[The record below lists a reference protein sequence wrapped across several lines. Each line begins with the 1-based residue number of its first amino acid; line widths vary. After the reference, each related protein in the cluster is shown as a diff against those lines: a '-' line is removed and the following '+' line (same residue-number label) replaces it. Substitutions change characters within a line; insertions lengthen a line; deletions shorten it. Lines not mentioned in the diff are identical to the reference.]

1 MAVTYAWR
9 LDSNKFAYIVPPEN
23 LSGDEISNKYG
34 YLSKQP
40 LSGNSLKKV
49 ADTAQEYFGGD
60 GGKADYLTAF
70 GKMEKKIR
78 KACSDDGYMQAGEL
92 IKWDSDLEYADLL
105 SADMYYN
112 VDAQNCADLRGV
124 GIKGTMYL
132 GSLPNP
138 EDGGIEPTNVSYY
151 ASGASINN
159 VTILPG
165 LPGYT
170 DIYGIYL
177 TDQIENENSVIGIN
191 LFLFKDE
198 IVLEAKAEEGE
209 NVRQTFTYSDFL
221 AGYTGGELNEFNKTE
236 FINYL
241 TSDKM
246 YNFYLSYETTAFISL
261 LIANIMVA
269 LLDVLEIAILGSIT
283 ATIARIR
290 IKFSAIYTMAT
301 YSLTLPMILNI
312 LYIVI
317 NYFTDF
323 TITYFQVAYI
333 AIAYIYLA
341 AAIFIL
347 KDDVIKKL
355 QEVEKIKQEQ
365 LNVRKEIKE
374 EQNN

>member
-1 MAVTYAWR
+1 MENKKEVKISFFKKVWYSITKFEQYPTMAIEGLKRTIKYLVILTAIVTVFITLGTVIQMKILVEDLA
-9 LDSNKFAYIVPPEN
+9 NYIQENIPEFSYVDGKLSIQTEEN
-23 LSGDEISNKYG
+23 LIIENIE
-34 YLSKQP
+34 
-40 LSGNSLKKV
+40 
-49 ADTAQEYFGGD
+49 T
-60 GGKADYLTAF
+60 
-70 GKMEKKIR
+70 
-78 KACSDDGYMQAGEL
+78 
-92 IKWDSDLEYADLL
+92 
-105 SADMYYN
+105 
-112 VDAQNCADLRGV
+112 V
-124 GIKGTMYL
+124 GIDKIVLNTMAE
-132 GSLPNP
+132 SQ
-138 EDGGIEPTNVSYY
+138 EQK
-151 ASGASINN
+151 
-159 VTILPG
+159 
-165 LPGYT
+165 
-170 DIYGIYL
+170 
-177 TDQIENENSVIGIN
+177 DQIENENSVIGIN

-246 YNFYLSYETTAFISL
+246 YNFYLSYGTAAFISL

-290 IKFSAIYTMAT
+290 IKFSAIYSMAT

-312 LYIVI
+312 VYIVI

-365 LNVRKEIKE
+365 LNVRKEINE